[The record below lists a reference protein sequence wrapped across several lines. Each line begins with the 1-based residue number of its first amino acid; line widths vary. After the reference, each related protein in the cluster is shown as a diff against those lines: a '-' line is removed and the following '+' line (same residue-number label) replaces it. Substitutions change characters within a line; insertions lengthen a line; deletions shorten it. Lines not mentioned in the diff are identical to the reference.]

1 MAKTDNGILGGF
13 RGSVGTV
20 IGYQWRGRWCM
31 RSKPRRVANPQTE
44 AQQEHRMLFREM
56 VRMASRLNAILRIGL
71 HDEAVK
77 AGMTEGNLFVNLN
90 KECFGG
96 DGVDYESFMVAD
108 GPVAPVA
115 FGTAVVD
122 DSGVFSV
129 PFEKNPL
136 HMQARNDDMVWVV
149 AYCPETRQCELLG
162 CVRRGNR
169 RFSTLLPDTLSDR
182 EFHLWGFVRDDRGRC
197 SLSQHIEQNDESTEQ
212 QDNETASLQDNETT
226 SLQDNMSTG
235 QQDNEPTG
243 QRVNEADNPIDS
255 RPPL

>member
-1 MAKTDNGILGGF
+1 
-13 RGSVGTV
+13 
-20 IGYQWRGRWCM
+20 M

-90 KECFGG
+90 KECFGS
-96 DGVDYESFMVAD
+96 DGVDYERFVVAD
-108 GPVAPVA
+108 GPVTPVA

-122 DSGVFSV
+122 GDGVLTV

-149 AYCPETRQCELLG
+149 AYCPETRHCELLG

-197 SLSQHIEQNDESTEQ
+197 SLSQHIEQDNESTEQ
-212 QDNETASLQDNETT
+212 QVTETTGLQDNETT
-226 SLQDNMSTG
+226 GQRDNESTG
-235 QQDNEPTG
+235 QP
-243 QRVNEADNPIDS
+243 VNEAANPIDS